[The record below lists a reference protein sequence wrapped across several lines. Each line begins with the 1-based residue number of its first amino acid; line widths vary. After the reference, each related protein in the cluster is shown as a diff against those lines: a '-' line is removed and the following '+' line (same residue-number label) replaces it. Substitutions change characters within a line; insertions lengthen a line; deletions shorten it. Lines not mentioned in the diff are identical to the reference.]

1 MKTYISILR
10 GINVSGQKIIKME
23 ALKKMYEKMSFKNVI
38 TYVQSGNVIFH
49 SKDQKTTNLEQNIS
63 KEIKKVFGFEVPVI
77 VLTIDEL
84 KKIIKGNSFSNEP
97 AKDANYLYVTVLATL
112 PEQYDLDLIRSKKLD
127 AEDIVI
133 KDRVAYLYCPKGYG
147 TTKLNN
153 NFLEAKLKVIA
164 TTRNWRSMNELLR
177 IASEIENEN

>member
-10 GINVSGQKIIKME
+10 GINVSGQKIIKMI
-23 ALKKMYEKMSFKNVI
+23 ALKKMYEKIGFKNVT
-38 TYVQSGNVIFH
+38 TYVQSGNVIFQG
-49 SKDQKTTNLEQNIS
+49 KDQKTIDLEQIIS
-63 KEIKKVFGFEVPVI
+63 KQIKKGFGFEVPVI

-84 KKIIKGNSFSNEP
+84 KKIIKGNSFSNAP
-97 AKDANYLYVTVLATL
+97 AKDATYLYVTVLASQ

-127 AEDIVI
+127 VEDIII

-177 IASEIENEN
+177 IALEMEA

>member
-23 ALKKMYEKMSFKNVI
+23 ALKKMYEKMSFKNVT
-38 TYVQSGNVIFH
+38 TYVQSGNVIFQH
-49 SKDQKTTNLEQNIS
+49 KNQKTANLEQTIS
-63 KEIKKVFGFEVPVI
+63 KQIKKIFGFEVPVI
-77 VLTIDEL
+77 VLTINEL
-84 KKIIKGNSFSNEP
+84 KNIIEGNLFKNDV
-97 AKDANYLYVTVLATL
+97 AKDPAFLYVTVLASQ
-112 PEQYDLDLIRSKKLD
+112 PEQFDLDVIKSKKLD
-127 AEDIVI
+127 VEDIFI
-133 KDRVAYLYCPKGYG
+133 KERVAYLYCPKGYG

-177 IASEIENEN
+177 ITNEIGT